1 MTATEPWKRLF
12 KVRRGRWASYFHIL
26 HFMSSCLLPVKHTS
40 AIIITTLLTKKAH
53 GIRFDNKMS
62 VQIRISAKN
71 LGELALP
78 NFCPR
83 CFWLKLR
90 LNNKLP
96 YQIFP
101 GIFSSIDSYT
111 KNIIQSFV
119 DINGK
124 FPNWLN
130 GLGDLVSYRKPPHY
144 SKFYIVDD
152 ESNILLNG
160 TPDGVFVKGDD
171 SYLIADYKTAKYT
184 GKQDELMPMYEVQ
197 LNSYA
202 LIGEECGFQPVSGL
216 ALIYMEPVTHVD
228 AVIDSI
234 NHRDDGFAMGFS
246 AYIHQIELDSGRII
260 KLLAKVRGYL

>member
-1 MTATEPWKRLF
+1 
-12 KVRRGRWASYFHIL
+12 
-26 HFMSSCLLPVKHTS
+26 
-40 AIIITTLLTKKAH
+40 LTRKAY

-62 VQIRISAKN
+62 TQIRISAKN

-144 SKFYIVDD
+144 SKFYTVDD
-152 ESNILLNG
+152 ESNVLLNG

-202 LIGEECGFQPVSGL
+202 LIGEKCGLQPVSGL

-246 AYIHQIELDSGRII
+246 AYIHQIELNSGGII
-260 KLLAKVRGYL
+260 KLLAKVRDIYEMSNPPHGHANCGNCQIVEKMLDIARVSSGDQPI